1 MKIKTTHHAVCYS
14 IRPLIALL
22 LCTLVTGLHAR
33 TLPENAI
40 FKQEVAPSIFGIE
53 YDTGRNTLYV
63 AEAGPQARTA
73 PSRILQL
80 DPQTL
85 AVEKSIDLPESVFDV
100 VLNENGSRLYAVH
113 TTDHA
118 FSVIDPVSGTV
129 KNTVTLTRERTPED
143 KDSIIVIRKIAVDER
158 NGRLFLAETTWP
170 HGALFVVDART
181 LAVEKIL
188 PDVGLFA
195 MGTAMDVAGNRL
207 FIGNMDHEILVL
219 DTRSLDI
226 VQRWPVNVDQPLSLV
241 YDAQRELLYIS
252 DQGRE
257 YWTDFMATH
266 APHYRP
272 LGAGHKVVVLNATNG
287 EQVREI
293 STGKGSL
300 ELLLNEDGTRL
311 FVTLRED
318 GAVAVYDT
326 TTGEQVQSYPLPVHP
341 NSMALDAQGR
351 RLFVTV
357 KDRIENET
365 LPESVARIALPD

>member
-1 MKIKTTHHAVCYS
+1 MKPAHHLRQSLMLLVAACGLCACTPGAQD
-14 IRPLIALL
+14 RALPDASAPV
-22 LCTLVTGLHAR
+22 LV
-33 TLPENAI
+33 
-40 FKQEVAPSIFGIE
+40 QEVAASIFGIE
-53 YDTGRNTLYV
+53 YDWHRNILYV
-63 AEAGPQARTA
+63 AEAGPQARTE

-85 AVEKSIDLPESVFDV
+85 AVETAIDLPESVFDL
-100 VLNENGSRLYAVH
+100 VLGGDGSRLYAIH

-129 KNTVTLTRERTPED
+129 TKTITLTRERTPED

-170 HGALFVVDART
+170 RGALFVVNAHT
-181 LAVEKIL
+181 LEVEKIL
-188 PDVGLFA
+188 PDIGLFA
-195 MGTAMDVAGNRL
+195 MGTALDSAGHRL
-207 FIGNMDHEILVL
+207 FIGNMDHEIIVL
-219 DTRSLDI
+219 DTRSLEI
-226 VQRWPVNVDQPLSLV
+226 VQRWNVNVDQPLSLA
-241 YDAQRELLYIS
+241 YDAQRELVYIS

-257 YWTDFMATH
+257 YWTEFMATH

-272 LGAGHKVVVLNATNG
+272 LGAGHKVVVINAKNG

-293 STGKGSL
+293 KTGEGPL

-318 GAVAVYDT
+318 GALAVYDT
-326 TTGEQVQSYPLPVHP
+326 ASGQPVRSVPLPVHP
-341 NSMALDAQGR
+341 NSMALDVQGQ

-357 KDRIENET
+357 KEPIENET
-365 LPESVARIALPD
+365 RPERVARIRLAD

>member
-1 MKIKTTHHAVCYS
+1 MKIKTTHHAAGYS
-14 IRPLIALL
+14 IRSIIALL

-40 FKQEVAPSIFGIE
+40 FKQKVAPSIFGIE
-53 YDTGRNTLYV
+53 YDAGRNALYV
-63 AEAGPQARTA
+63 AEAGPQARTEL
-73 PSRILQL
+73 SRILRL

-85 AVEKSIDLPESVFDV
+85 AVEMSIDLPESVFDV
-100 VLNENGSRLYAVH
+100 VLNEDGSRLYAVH
-113 TTDHA
+113 TTDNA
-118 FSVIDPVSGTV
+118 FSVIDPASGTV

-143 KDSIIVIRKIAVDER
+143 KDSVIVIRKIAVDER

-170 HGALFVVDART
+170 HGALFVVDAKT
-181 LAVEKIL
+181 LTVEKIL

-195 MGTAMDVAGNRL
+195 MGTALDVAGNRL

-226 VQRWPVNVDQPLSLV
+226 VQRWSVNVDQPLSLA
-241 YDAQRELLYIS
+241 YDAQRELLYVS

-257 YWTDFMATH
+257 YWTDFMAAH
-266 APHYRP
+266 APNYRP
-272 LGAGHKVVVLNATNG
+272 LGAGHKVVVVNATNG
-287 EQVREI
+287 EPVREI
-293 STGKGSL
+293 PTGKGPL
-300 ELLLNEDGTRL
+300 ELLLNQDGTRL
-311 FVTLRED
+311 FVTLSED

-326 TTGEQVQSYPLPVHP
+326 TTGEHVQSYLLLVHP
-341 NSMALDAQGR
+341 NSMALDAQGK

-365 LPESVARIALPD
+365 LPESVARIGLSD